1 MTVGAN
7 SYGTAADVA
16 ALADLYASETGE
28 FSVTTIP
35 TLAQVENWIDQIS
48 GIMNTALAGQGF
60 DVPVTQSDAVLAIES
75 FVIEAVV
82 DLTHAANSSGR
93 YFTAQALERGISA
106 MASIR
111 KQILDWVSMFAEGL
125 ESLGVDRTGE
135 TGGGDILFRS
145 EDNQGNEITPIFQR
159 KAHGNVFQD
168 WDA

>member
-1 MTVGAN
+1 MAVGAN

-16 ALADLYASETGE
+16 ALADLYTNDLGAFG
-28 FSVTTIP
+28 VTTIP
-35 TLAQVENWIDQIS
+35 TLAHVENWIDQIS

-75 FVIEAVV
+75 FIVEAVV

-125 ESLGVDRTGE
+125 ESLGAERTGE
-135 TGGGDILFRS
+135 TGGGEILFR
-145 EDNQGNEITPIFQR
+145 DVDTQGDEITPIFQR
-159 KAHGNVFQD
+159 KSHGNVFQD